1 MKAPKFAYIRRLYE
15 HQQSFHTILL
25 QSILCSGYI
34 GFGYDDYVTVLAL
47 NHLLRYF
54 LLFSTVHLS
63 NSSCTSGICE
73 RMSFLRNV
81 DNKQNS
87 FLHGYVIET
96 MSLTT
101 LDECFH
107 MCLRKCQ
114 CLSFNFNDLNKT
126 QDCELNDA
134 TFKMYPEALKERKAQ
149 LITNLPRNIW
159 TKMWV
164 NFSFFIMIMR
174 TNGNQ
179 IFFVVDKFFT
189 ALHPQKSWFCT

>member
-1 MKAPKFAYIRRLYE
+1 M
-15 HQQSFHTILL
+15 
-25 QSILCSGYI
+25 
-34 GFGYDDYVTVLAL
+34 AL

-54 LLFSTVHLS
+54 LLLSTIHLS
-63 NSSCTSGICE
+63 NSSCSSGICE

-81 DNKQNS
+81 GNKQNS

-107 MCLRKCQ
+107 MCLSKCQ

-126 QDCELNDA
+126 QNCELNDA
-134 TFKMYPEALKERKAQ
+134 TFKMYPEALKEKEGATYYEPAREYLDKNVSKFF
-149 LITNLPRNIW
+149 I
-159 TKMWV
+159 
-164 NFSFFIMIMR
+164 FIMIMR

-179 IFFVVDKFFT
+179 IFFEVDKFFT
-189 ALHPQKSWFCT
+189 TLHLLKSRFCT